1 MPKANR
7 GKITLCFI
15 QPGGRKQ
22 TVAVA
27 AGTTVMNAAV
37 DHGVPGIDAICGGS
51 CSCATCHVYVDAPWN
66 RIIGPPL
73 DDELQLLSALDGK
86 HDDSRLGCQIK
97 VSRAMDGMTLRI
109 PAAT

>member
-1 MPKANR
+1 MTKSSR

-15 QPGGRKQ
+15 EADGRRR
-22 TVAVA
+22 TVAAVA
-27 AGTTVMNAAV
+27 GNTVMNAAV
-37 DHGVPGIDAICGGS
+37 DHGVIGIEAICGGS
-51 CSCATCHVYVDAPWN
+51 CSCGTCHVYVDAPWLE
-66 RIIGPPL
+66 IVGPPQ

-97 VSRAMDGMTLRI
+97 VSREMDGMTLRI